1 MMLKADADLDA
12 GDGERLVNAGDG
24 MDMQID
30 TNDVE
35 AGAMAMAFD
44 VKLPLDVGTRVE
56 CKWYTNDNEY
66 HTVKIIERRQIP
78 GSVSESDYEYYV
90 HYIGYNRRMDEW
102 VQLE

>member
-1 MMLKADADLDA
+1 MLKADADLDA

-44 VKLPLDVGTRVE
+44 VSLESSDIDAVCACSVNTRI
-56 CKWYTNDNEY
+56 WLARGSRLLST
-66 HTVKIIERRQIP
+66 RQHAAAQCRAP
-78 GSVSESDYEYYV
+78 GRCGCSSSA
-90 HYIGYNRRMDEW
+90 
-102 VQLE
+102 L